1 MSGARW
7 LRRLACFCTGALC
20 ALSSEQAGARTP
32 TKPGKEPSLLS
43 ELGVQAAERLLASDV
58 PSERL
63 RALSRLATLG
73 SPRALELLGKA
84 LDPGGAARGAEE
96 HLAAV
101 RALAPHAKQP
111 LAREAL
117 VRAMSSAPVEADSGP
132 LSDWVRSA
140 AALALSQ
147 TQDPL
152 ALAALGRAL
161 RKPGRSAELAKA
173 ALIANPPADLA
184 PLLHQPGA
192 PSKELCETLSAL
204 GDRRAEA
211 FLRDVVR
218 RAAPEARAAAALA
231 LMSLGSSEVLE
242 LSRHWLRSE
251 RQPLL
256 VATASRILAQTGKS
270 DAGPALEQLAG
281 AEATRPLSLQ
291 LWLETDGGVRAPSA
305 LTPAYAGERAGALLE
320 LLARSGAQGSSQ
332 LELALADA
340 STAGLSLYALSRVP
354 GSGARQRLERALNEP
369 RLRAL
374 ALRALALRQ
383 ARLAD
388 GGSAARSLAR
398 RLLDSQ
404 DALER
409 AAAAFATMQWEPKR
423 AQELLT
429 ARDAVVVRAAAR
441 GALRGEAALVA
452 ARRLVREQ
460 DPTLRSALAIALG
473 DPAAAEVVPTP
484 LLLDLIHDAGPG
496 SLLAAAALSSRKDA
510 ELLPLI
516 RELLTSG
523 DPWLRAHAL
532 LGMARASDADVL
544 GLLEGAYR
552 FEPDASVRHAAIVA
566 LSHRAEPVKQRCLRL
581 AAELDGDA
589 AVRKAARLALAGH
602 GLALAPL
609 GDETVWLELSS
620 NPGLPP
626 QTLLGAQLR
635 SGSGLAL
642 PALAD
647 PDGVVALAGVDPAS
661 VSIRL
666 ALDGDRVNVRGEGP

>member
-7 LRRLACFCTGALC
+7 LRHLACLCTGAIC
-20 ALSSEQAGARTP
+20 ALASEHAGARAS
-32 TKPGKEPSLLS
+32 TKPGKQPSLLS
-43 ELGVQAAERLLASDV
+43 EHGVQAAERLLGSDV
-58 PSERL
+58 PAERL
-63 RALSRLATLG
+63 RGLSRLASLG
-73 SPRALELLGKA
+73 TPRALELLGKA
-84 LDPGGAARGAEE
+84 LEPGGAARGAGE

-117 VRAMSSAPVEADSGP
+117 VRAMSSPPVEADSGP
-132 LSDWVRSA
+132 LSDWVRSS

-147 TQDPL
+147 TRDPL

-192 PSKELCETLSAL
+192 PSKELCETLAAL
-204 GDRRAEA
+204 GDRRAET

-231 LMSLGSSEVLE
+231 LRSLGSAEVLE

-251 RQPLL
+251 RSPLL
-256 VATASRILAQTGKS
+256 VATAARILAQSGAS
-270 DAGPALEQLAG
+270 DAGPALEQLASV
-281 AEATRPLSLQ
+281 EATRALALE
-291 LWLETDGGVRAPSA
+291 LWLETGGRVRAPNL
-305 LTPAYAGERAGALLE
+305 LTPAFAGERAGALLE
-320 LLARSGAQGSSQ
+320 LLARSETLGSSR
-332 LELALADA
+332 LEQALSDP
-340 STAGLSLYALSRVP
+340 SSAGLALYALSRAP
-354 GSGARQRLERALNEP
+354 GTTARQRLERALNEP

-388 GGSAARSLAR
+388 GGGLARSMAR
-398 RLLDSQ
+398 RLLDSREPI
-404 DALER
+404 ER
-409 AAAAFATMQWEPKR
+409 AAAAFAMMQWEPQR
-423 AQELLT
+423 ASELLL

-441 GALRGEAALVA
+441 GALTGDAALVA
-452 ARRLVREQ
+452 ARRLAREP

-484 LLLDLIHDAGPG
+484 LLLDMIHDAGPG
-496 SLLAAAALSSRKDA
+496 SMLAAAALSSRKDA
-510 ELLPLI
+510 ELLPLV

-532 LGMARASDADVL
+532 LGLARARDADAL
-544 GLLEGAYR
+544 GLIENAYR
-552 FEPDASVRHAAIVA
+552 FEADAGVRHAAIVA
-566 LSHRAEPVKQRCLRL
+566 LSHRSEPVKRRCLLL

-589 AVRKAARLALAGH
+589 DVRTAARLALGGH

-626 QTLLGAQLR
+626 QTALAAQLR

-647 PDGVVALAGVDPAS
+647 PDGVITLAGVDPAPLS
-661 VSIRL
+661 VRL
-666 ALDGDRVNVRGEGP
+666 ALEENRVNVRGEGP